1 MESKLSTSHIV
12 LVVGSLGNLS
22 YTTTKTKRTI
32 IGYDYN
38 RKTTTK
44 QNKNVHEI
52 MDERNVFR
60 TFQPAGLM
68 VMTGELLVREN
79 HGRQTSEVSRPTRG
93 QFDFAILGLSPVCI

>member
-1 MESKLSTSHIV
+1 
-12 LVVGSLGNLS
+12 
-22 YTTTKTKRTI
+22 
-32 IGYDYN
+32 
-38 RKTTTK
+38 
-44 QNKNVHEI
+44 